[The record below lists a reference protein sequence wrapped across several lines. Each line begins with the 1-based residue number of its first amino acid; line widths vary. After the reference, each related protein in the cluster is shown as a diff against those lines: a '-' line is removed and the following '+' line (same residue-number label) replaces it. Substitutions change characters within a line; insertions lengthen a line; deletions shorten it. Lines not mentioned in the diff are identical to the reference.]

1 MGNQLQL
8 QYKSEKRG
16 GPREGAGRP
25 PRGERAGVEHGR
37 RPRFERR
44 LPVFVT
50 LRMAARVWNLRSRR
64 SLRVL
69 NRAFVAATDR
79 FGARVV
85 QFAILGN
92 HIHLLLEANNTAAL
106 VRGVKGLSIR
116 IAKKLN
122 RLMSTRGKV
131 IGDRYHCRLLNTP
144 TEVKNAIHYIRH
156 NHRKHMAE
164 VGEYLPTSWVDPY
177 ESESPAIGIA
187 LPPPRTWLVQR
198 YYVTTPPFR
207 EAPLS
212 EPP

>member
-1 MGNQLQL
+1 MSQLEFR
-8 QYKSEKRG
+8 YKRDGRG
-16 GPREGAGRP
+16 GPRNGAGRP
-25 PRGERAGVEHGR
+25 PRGERAGVAHEQ

-50 LRMAARVWNLRSRR
+50 LRMAPRVWNLRSGR

-69 NRAFVAATDR
+69 NRAFLAATDR

-116 IAKKLN
+116 IAKRLN
-122 RLMSTRGKV
+122 RLMFTRGRV

-144 TEVKNAIHYIRH
+144 TEVRNAIHYIRH

-164 VGEYLPTSWVDPY
+164 IGQYLPASWADPY
-177 ESESPAIGIA
+177 ESESPMIGIA
-187 LPPPRTWLVQR
+187 LLPPRTWLVKR
-198 YYVTTPPFR
+198 YHVSTPGP
-207 EAPLS
+207 
-212 EPP
+212 